1 MQVSVIIP
9 TYNRPNDL
17 RTVLNSI
24 IIQTVLPKEVIIV
37 DDSSNED
44 VKSVCTEMKDRLQ
57 EKNIDILYVRNEK
70 ERSLTIARNIGIEHC
85 TEDII
90 LFLDDDVI
98 LDKKYIET
106 ILKVYEENP
115 NALGVQGMI
124 SSLAVK
130 RKRNT
135 LNKLCFSF
143 HTEKGKCRVLPSAY
157 NTYPYSVDKVIQ
169 CQWLSGANQSYKRKV
184 LQNFKFDENL
194 KKYAFKEDMDL
205 SYRIFK
211 QYPGSL
217 YMTPHAKLIH
227 NEPDTGRISNKER
240 TYMQQVYSFYFFY
253 KNIDQTLKN
262 ELIFYWSVTALLIR
276 PSIGLITSL
285 MLKPS
290 KSKLEG
296 LKHLFASRVL
306 CLKHLKEVKKG
317 DLEFFNRTLD

>member
-1 MQVSVIIP
+1 MQISVIIP

-17 RTVLNSI
+17 QTVLNSI

-37 DDSSNED
+37 DDSSNEG
-44 VKSVCTEMKDRLQ
+44 VKSVCMGMRDELQ
-57 EKNIDILYVRNEK
+57 EKNIDMFYVRNEK
-70 ERSLTIARNIGIEHC
+70 ERSLRIEHC
-85 TEDII
+85 TGEVI

-115 NALGVQGMI
+115 NALGVQGII
-124 SSLAVK
+124 SSLAAK

-169 CQWLSGANQSYKRKV
+169 CQWLAGANQSYKRKV

-227 NEPDTGRISNKER
+227 NEPDTGRISNKEH
-240 TYMQQVYSFYFFY
+240 TYMQQVYTFYFFY

-262 ELIFYWSVTALLIR
+262 KLIFYWSATALLIR
-276 PSIGLITSL
+276 PSIGLLTSL
-285 MLKPS
+285 ILKPS
-290 KSKLEG
+290 KLKLEG

-306 CLKHLKEVKKG
+306 CLKHLKEIKKG
-317 DLEFFNRTLD
+317 DLEFFNRTLE